1 MARRRSSRRT
11 SRILPLRRL
20 SAVVVLAVM
29 AALYVNPVQRYLHAS
44 HRLQDQRALVAALQ
58 HRHDTLI
65 ADSSQVHTTAG
76 VELLARE
83 CGWIFPHEQ
92 PLVIEGVPARD
103 DAQCR

>member
-1 MARRRSSRRT
+1 MARRRIRRT
-11 SRILPLRRL
+11 TRILPLRRL

-29 AALYVNPVQRYLHAS
+29 AALYVNPVQRYMHS
-44 HRLQDQRALVAALQ
+44 SQRLQEQRALVTSLQQRHNAL
-58 HRHDTLI
+58 I
-65 ADSSQVHTTAG
+65 GESSQLHTNAG

-103 DAQCR
+103 HAQCH

>member
-1 MARRRSSRRT
+1 VARRRSFRRT

-58 HRHDTLI
+58 HRHDSLI